1 MVEMSRD
8 YTGPTWGPYLSDRQW
23 GTVREDYS
31 QNGTAWNYFPHDHAR
46 SRAYRWGEDGIGGI
60 SDDQQILCF
69 APTFWNGKDPILK
82 ERLFGLNN
90 EEGNH
95 GEDVKELYYYLEN
108 TPDHSWM
115 RCLYKYAQT
124 AFPYEHLLRENAART
139 KAQPEFEL
147 LDTGIFD
154 SSEYFDIYID
164 YAKNNDEDLLIRI
177 SVENMSANSA
187 RLFVLPTLWFRNQW
201 SFGLTKHKPS
211 IMAVPKSAGQPG
223 QTFSSVLAS
232 HYSLGEYYLYFETTN
247 RQWYTEN
254 ETNNEKLYG
263 IPSEGK
269 RVKDA
274 FHTALLTNEDL
285 DLGMETQGTKFAPI
299 FELMLAPKG
308 KADLRLRLT
317 RDKLEDPLGHHFTDI
332 MLQRKSASDTLY
344 TTLYRNDARPD
355 LEKIFKQALSGL
367 LWNKQFYYYT
377 VERWLNGDPHLP
389 KPPEERKT
397 GRNANWKTLNN
408 RDILSMPDKWEYPWY
423 ASWDLAFHTLPLSF
437 IDPAFAK
444 EQLITITREWYMH
457 PDGQLPAY
465 EWNFNDTNPP
475 LQAWAALRI
484 YQIEKQNYGK
494 NDADFLK
501 RIFHKLMI
509 NFTWWVNKK
518 DVQGLNIFEG
528 GFLGLDNIG
537 IFDRSAPIPG
547 GAVLE
552 QADGT
557 AWMATYALNM
567 LDIALELARLDP
579 VYEDVAS
586 KFYEHFLYIAESY
599 NQEWNEEDHF
609 FYDVLLKP
617 NGEKIPIKVR
627 SLVGVISTF
636 AVSILKSDLL
646 SKLDSFRERMQW
658 FSTYRKNTHQY
669 LAQDDTNLSGDYFL
683 SLVSRT
689 RLTELL
695 QVLLDEKEFLSRYG
709 LRSVSRYYLDKPYH
723 LNIDGMDY
731 SIDYEPA
738 EASSYLFGGN
748 SNWRGPIWMPLNFLF
763 IETLRK
769 YHLYYGDT
777 IRVECP
783 TGSGVSMNLFQVAQ
797 LITDRIV
804 SIFTRDAGGNRP
816 LYGPY
821 NTYYK
826 REGWEDLVLFHEYF
840 DGETGK
846 GLGASHQTGWTAL
859 IAGLCR
865 IFENPNPA

>member
-1 MVEMSRD
+1 MSGE

-31 QNGTAWNYFPHDHAR
+31 ENGTAWNYFPHDHAR
-46 SRAYRWGEDGIGGI
+46 SRAYRWGEDGIGGV

-154 SSEYFDIYID
+154 SSDYFDIYID
-164 YAKNNDEDLLIRI
+164 YAKNKDEDLLIRI
-177 SVENMSANSA
+177 SVENRSANSA

-201 SFGLTKHKPS
+201 SFGLIKHKPS
-211 IMAVPKSAGQPG
+211 ITAVPKSAGQPG

-232 HYSLGEYYLYFETTN
+232 HYSLGEYYLYFENTN

-285 DLGMETQGTKFAPI
+285 DLGMETQGTKFAPV
-299 FELMLAPKG
+299 FELTLAPKG
-308 KADLRLRLT
+308 KAELRLRLT

-332 MLQRKSASDTLY
+332 MLRRKSASDTLY
-344 TTLYRNDARPD
+344 KTLYQNDARPD

-377 VERWLNGDPHLP
+377 VERWLDGDPHLP
-389 KPPEERKT
+389 KPPEQRKT

-437 IDPAFAK
+437 IDPGFAK

-475 LQAWAALRI
+475 LEAWAALRI
-484 YQIEKQNYGK
+484 YQIEKQNFGK

-501 RIFHKLMI
+501 RVFHKLMI

-599 NQEWNEEDHF
+599 NQEWNEDDHF
-609 FYDVLLKP
+609 FYDMLLKP

-636 AVSILKSDLL
+636 AVSILKNDLL

-669 LAQDDTNLSGDYFL
+669 LAQDDTDLSGDYFL
-683 SLVSRT
+683 SLVSRN

-695 QVLLDEKEFLSRYG
+695 QVLLDEKEFLSPYG

-777 IRVECP
+777 IKVECP

-797 LITDRIV
+797 VITDRIV

-821 NTYYK
+821 NAYYK
-826 REGWEDLVLFHEYF
+826 QEGWEDLILFHEYF

-865 IFENPNPA
+865 IFEKPNPA